1 MGINNKNSIDDALL
15 AYCGIEEGEKKE
27 TIFEATS
34 ESEKG
39 LWVVA
44 DRIVKALAIGSKE
57 RAHQITQD
65 AKEAGMDM
73 NKLAET
79 CKILKS
85 K

>member
-39 LWVVA
+39 
-44 DRIVKALAIGSKE
+44 
-57 RAHQITQD
+57 
-65 AKEAGMDM
+65 
-73 NKLAET
+73 
-79 CKILKS
+79 
-85 K
+85 